1 MKKEMR
7 SEVAINPGSKASSAE
22 NEMHTW
28 HRQSPAAHVLFSD
41 KVILGAQVLSGGGGG
56 GFPPSVVARLASS
69 DVLPFTP

>member
-41 KVILGAQVLSGGGGG
+41 KVILGAQVLSGGEG